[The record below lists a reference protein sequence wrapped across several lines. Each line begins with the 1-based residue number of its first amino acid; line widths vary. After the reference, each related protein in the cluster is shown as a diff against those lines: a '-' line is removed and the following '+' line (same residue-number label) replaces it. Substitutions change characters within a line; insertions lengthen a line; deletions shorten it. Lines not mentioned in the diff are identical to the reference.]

1 MVYVK
6 QLRKILDE
14 LSKNGLSISS
24 THPVLVAMTEVAHE
38 SWKKLPKN
46 IEIHILNFAGF
57 LHAPKK
63 KAHIHY
69 KRVSYQNCLADETSA
84 RLRYFKNDQ
93 HFPTDELK
101 YIYLKNG
108 FLENAF
114 RNSANSRTLVGRA
127 SCMIESLEIW
137 TATHQERQSL
147 PLSSSEEAVD
157 MERCLKTNLGDMSI
171 PYYHRW
177 PKYWHLTEY
186 SPAASIM
193 SRQIVLPIRIKR
205 EYFPKGRER
214 TLLENSKKNYEIIY
228 AVSSRKKDESYIKNL
243 KKEAF
248 GTTIEPC
255 TGSQRALY
263 NLFKEFVHQEIRPCN
278 MRPSINIRYKKSIGW
293 CIHDDVDWM
302 RHEYERNQVFSKV
315 CYGDICYPKDKY
327 ELQKKLHEI
336 Q

>member
-1 MVYVK
+1 MISHLKLWIVTLGCQIKLLHNFLVLCSHNY
-6 QLRKILDE
+6 LRVIKHNY
-14 LSKNGLSISS
+14 SKPLLKPIDS
-24 THPVLVAMTEVAHE
+24 
-38 SWKKLPKN
+38 
-46 IEIHILNFAGF
+46 
-57 LHAPKK
+57 
-63 KAHIHY
+63 
-69 KRVSYQNCLADETSA
+69 
-84 RLRYFKNDQ
+84 
-93 HFPTDELK
+93 K

-205 EYFPKGRER
+205 EYFPK
-214 TLLENSKKNYEIIY
+214 
-228 AVSSRKKDESYIKNL
+228 V
-243 KKEAF
+243 
-248 GTTIEPC
+248 
-255 TGSQRALY
+255 
-263 NLFKEFVHQEIRPCN
+263 
-278 MRPSINIRYKKSIGW
+278 
-293 CIHDDVDWM
+293 
-302 RHEYERNQVFSKV
+302 
-315 CYGDICYPKDKY
+315 
-327 ELQKKLHEI
+327 
-336 Q
+336 